1 MFAIIKDGL
10 RTAGKH
16 PKLVLLIWA
25 WYGLLALIPTLPAWA
40 WWNAALGASPE
51 AATVLKRFGIGVFLD
66 LTRGAGVSGM
76 GLLMSVTVA
85 VAMVALVSSAFVFGG
100 ILEVLGSDDDR
111 RSFMHR
117 FYRGGGHF
125 FWRFVRLALVAGVC
139 LVLATGVVSAAI
151 VGMTSPL
158 TNSEWEPAGYL
169 VGIGNI
175 LALVIVGALFL
186 LALDYARIRVARD
199 GGRSMFKAYFRA
211 LGFVLRHLL
220 TTYGIATPIVA
231 MLAALM
237 VCYLAYE
244 TNAPAASTWGAIAT
258 LFLIQ
263 QAVALGRVFLR
274 VALAGAERH
283 YDLTMRPALV
293 PAPAAAFVP
302 AVAVATSPAEEPPPS
317 ADSVAPTAAE
327 VHALEPPRA
336 LTPTPLVWK

>member
-1 MFAIIKDGL
+1 MFASIKDGL
-10 RTAGKH
+10 KAAGRH

-40 WWNAALGASPE
+40 WWNAALGSSPE

-66 LTRGAGVSGM
+66 LTRSTSVSGM

-85 VAMVALVSSAFVFGG
+85 VAIVALVSSAFVFGG

-125 FWRFVRLALVAGVC
+125 FWRFFRLALVAGVC
-139 LVLATGVVSAAI
+139 LVIVVGVVSVGIGAA
-151 VGMTSPL
+151 TKPL
-158 TNSEWEPAGYL
+158 ADSEWEPAGYL
-169 VGIGNI
+169 AGFARMIIAV
-175 LALVIVGALFL
+175 LVGALFL

-199 GGRSMFKAYFRA
+199 GGLSMFKTYFRA

-220 TTYGIATPIVA
+220 TAYGIAIPIVA

-263 QAVALGRVFLR
+263 QAVVLGRVFLR
-274 VALAGAERH
+274 VSLVGAERH
-283 YDLTMRPALV
+283 YDLTMRPTPV

-302 AVAVATSPAEEPPPS
+302 GVAVATSPAEEPSPS
-317 ADSVAPTAAE
+317 ASSPS
-327 VHALEPPRA
+327 PQG
-336 LTPTPLVWK
+336 

>member
-1 MFAIIKDGL
+1 MFASIKDGL
-10 RTAGKH
+10 RAAGRH

-40 WWNAALGASPE
+40 WWNGALGSSPE
-51 AATVLKRFGIGVFLD
+51 AATVLKRFSFGVFGD
-66 LTRGAGVSGM
+66 LTRSAGVSGL
-76 GLLMSVTVA
+76 GPLMSVTFA
-85 VAMVALVSSAFVFGG
+85 VAIVALLSSAFVFGG
-100 ILEVLGSDDDR
+100 ILEVLGTDDDR

-125 FWRFVRLALVAGVC
+125 FWRFFRLAIVAGVF

-151 VGMTSPL
+151 VGLTSPL

-169 VGIGNI
+169 VGLGNI

-199 GGRSMFKAYFRA
+199 GSRSMFKAYFA
-211 LGFVLRHLL
+211 AFGFVLRHLL
-220 TTYGIATPIVA
+220 TTYGIAIPIVA

-258 LFLIQ
+258 LFLIH
-263 QAVALGRVFLR
+263 QAVVVGRVFLR
-274 VALAGAERH
+274 VALVGAERH
-283 YDLTMRPALV
+283 FDLTTRPMPV
-293 PAPAAAFVP
+293 PAPAAAVVP
-302 AVAVATSPAEEPPPS
+302 AVESS
-317 ADSVAPTAAE
+317 ASAAE
-327 VHALEPPRA
+327 QA
-336 LTPTPLVWK
+336 PLSTDSPSPQG